1 MQVTHLEV
9 RRHPTWQAES
19 RQRQTVP
26 GYLPLSAERQKRR
39 IAGVSALVVMAVAAL
54 LLAM

>member
-19 RQRQTVP
+19 RQSQTVP
-26 GYLPLSAERQKRR
+26 GYRALTAERQKRR
-39 IAGVSALVVMAVAAL
+39 LVGVSALVVMAAAAL
-54 LLAM
+54 FLAM